1 MKILDLFNNIIIYLK
16 YVIKI
21 EIIISLNLF
30 FDISNKYDIWY
41 IWYLQLIKIYNQ
53 LYRVNYTRYA

>member
-30 FDISNKYDIWY
+30 FDISNKYDI
-41 IWYLQLIKIYNQ
+41 
-53 LYRVNYTRYA
+53 

>member
-21 EIIISLNLF
+21 EIIISLNLS
-30 FDISNKYDIWY
+30 FDISNKYDI
-41 IWYLQLIKIYNQ
+41 LQLIKI
-53 LYRVNYTRYA
+53 